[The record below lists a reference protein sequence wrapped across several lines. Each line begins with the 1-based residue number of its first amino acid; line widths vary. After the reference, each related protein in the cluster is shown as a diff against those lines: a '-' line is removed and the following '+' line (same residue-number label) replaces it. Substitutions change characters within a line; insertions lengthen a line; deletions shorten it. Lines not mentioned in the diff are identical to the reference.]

1 MRTNALDQTQGPPS
15 YTFCFQKWTK
25 TDANMNR
32 IILSNI
38 FLEYSPSFQQFAAD
52 RLPEQE
58 DIVLI
63 FFFYT
68 VHLQSTTKLKGEVY
82 GTPKINCLGITH
94 IENL

>member
-1 MRTNALDQTQGPPS
+1 
-15 YTFCFQKWTK
+15 
-25 TDANMNR
+25 MNR

-63 FFFYT
+63 FFFTQFIFRAQQNWKVKYMERET
-68 VHLQSTTKLKGEVY
+68 FLLLQDISKKNHQEVVIEMVEEK
-82 GTPKINCLGITH
+82 KIISNKILDC
-94 IENL
+94 